1 MIHFPVLR
9 WGEPYKSLEIDK
21 VYHHSTGELMAEV
34 SQANA
39 GLIERDMR
47 QAQRARDVL
56 REIPVRELLT
66 LCRKAGDLFMNA
78 TLPAGDGT
86 QTPDEFVRCQ
96 SATTGLP
103 EHMARMNMQKLHYV
117 LANLEPI
124 LASLTRGLDFE
135 ILTRGYGMENGVM
148 RSYQA
153 NTPVLGMVLPSN
165 SPGVHGLWLPIIPLQ
180 IGLVLKPGPQEPWTP
195 WRMTQAF
202 FQAGIPKQAIAIYP
216 GLAEVGA
223 AVLAHCP
230 RTLIFGSTATVE
242 RYHGNP
248 SVQVHGPGFSKILLG
263 DDEVDH
269 WEKYL
274 DLMATSIAVNSGRGC
289 INCSGVWASRHT
301 REIAEALAKRLGPIA
316 PLAPDDPKAALA
328 AFTVKGQADG
338 VNGDIETALKEPG
351 VEDVTAKYRG
361 GERLVK
367 KERCDYL
374 RPTIVHCASPDAQM
388 AKKEYMFPFA
398 TVVECPQDQ
407 MLAKIGSTLVCSA
420 ITRDE
425 KWSRALLD
433 ARNIDRL
440 NIGAI
445 PTVQLNWFQP
455 HEGSIV
461 DFLFRAR
468 AYQVPAPGGEA
479 PAPSRVLEKAR

>member
-1 MIHFPVLR
+1 MIHFPILR
-9 WGEPYKSLEIDK
+9 WGEPYKSLEVDK
-21 VYHHSTGELMAEV
+21 VFHHATGEQIAEV

-39 GLIERDMR
+39 GLIARDMR
-47 QAQRARDVL
+47 QAARAREVL
-56 REIPVRELLT
+56 REIPCTELLAM
-66 LCRKAGDLFMNA
+66 CRKAGELFTNA

-86 QTPDEFVRCQ
+86 QTPDEFVKSQ

-103 EHMARMNMQKLHYV
+103 EHMCRFNMGKLAYV
-117 LANLEPI
+117 LQNLEAI
-124 LASLTRGLDFE
+124 LTSLTRGLDFD
-135 ILTRGYGMENGVM
+135 ILSRGYGMENGVM

-153 NTPVLGMVLPSN
+153 QTPVLGMVLPSN

-202 FQAGIPKQAIAIYP
+202 FQAGIPKQAISIYP
-216 GLAEVGA
+216 GAAEVGA
-223 AVLAHCP
+223 AVLTHCP
-230 RTLIFGSTATVE
+230 KTLIFGSTATVE

-248 SVQVHGPGFSKILLG
+248 AVQVHGPGFSKILLG
-263 DDEVDH
+263 DDEVDN
-269 WEKYL
+269 WEKYI
-274 DLMATSIAVNSGRGC
+274 DLMATSIAINSGRGC

-301 REIAEALAKRLGPIA
+301 KEIADALSKKLGPIA
-316 PLAPDDPKAALA
+316 PLPPTDPQAALA
-328 AFTVKGQADG
+328 AFTVRGQAEGIDK
-338 VNGDIETALKEPG
+338 DIEAALKESG

-361 GERLVK
+361 GPRLVQQ
-367 KERCDYL
+367 ERCDYL
-374 RPTIVHCASPDAQM
+374 RPTLVHCGSPEAAM
-388 AKKEYMFPFA
+388 VKKEYMFPFA

-407 MLAKIGSTLVCSA
+407 MLAKIGPTLVCSA
-420 ITRDE
+420 ITKDP
-425 KWSRALLD
+425 KFSRELLD

-440 NIGAI
+440 NIGAL

-468 AYQVPAPGGEA
+468 AYQTV
-479 PAPSRVLEKAR
+479 

>member
-1 MIHFPVLR
+1 MIHFPILR
-9 WGEPYKSLEIDK
+9 WGEPYKSLEVDK

-39 GLIERDMR
+39 GIIARDMR
-47 QAQRARDVL
+47 HAQRARDIL
-56 REIPVRELLT
+56 REIPCKDLLAM
-66 LCRKAGDLFMNA
+66 CRKAGDLFSNA

-86 QTPDEFVRCQ
+86 QTPDEFVKCQ

-103 EHMARMNMQKLHYV
+103 EHMCRFNMGKLAYV
-117 LANLEPI
+117 LQNLEAI
-124 LASLTRGLDFE
+124 LTSLTRGLDLD

-153 NTPVLGMVLPSN
+153 LTPVLGMVLPSN

-195 WRMTQAF
+195 WRMSQAF
-202 FQAGIPKQAIAIYP
+202 FQAGIPKQAISIYP
-216 GLAEVGA
+216 GAAEVGA
-223 AVLAHCP
+223 AVLTHCP
-230 RTLIFGSTATVE
+230 KTLIFGSTATVE

-248 SVQVHGPGFSKILLG
+248 AVQVHGPGFSKILLG
-263 DDEVDH
+263 DDEVDN
-269 WEKYL
+269 WESYI
-274 DLMATSIAVNSGRGC
+274 DLMATSIAINSGRGC

-301 REIAEALAKRLGPIA
+301 KEIADALAKKLGPIA
-316 PLAPDDPKAALA
+316 PLPPTDPKAAIA
-328 AFTVKGQADG
+328 AFTVKGQAEGIDK
-338 VNGDIETALKEPG
+338 DIEAALKEPG

-361 GERLVK
+361 GDRLVK
-367 KERCDYL
+367 MERCDYV
-374 RPTIVHCASPDAQM
+374 RPTIVHCASADAAM
-388 AKKEYMFPFA
+388 VKKEYMFPFA

-407 MLAKIGSTLVCSA
+407 MLAKIGPTLVCSA
-420 ITRDE
+420 ITKDA
-425 KWSRALLD
+425 KFSRELLD
-433 ARNIDRL
+433 AKHIDRL
-440 NIGAI
+440 NIGAM

-468 AYQVPAPGGEA
+468 AYQTTTA
-479 PAPSRVLEKAR
+479 

>member
-9 WGEPYKSLEIDK
+9 WGEPYKSLEVDK
-21 VYHHSTGELMAEV
+21 VYHHATGELMAEV
-34 SQANA
+34 SQANGA
-39 GLIERDMR
+39 LVERDMR

-56 REIPVRELLT
+56 REIPAKELLAM
-66 LCRKAGDLFMNA
+66 LRKAGDLFMNA

-86 QTPDEFVRCQ
+86 QTPDEFVKCQ

-103 EHMARMNMQKLHYV
+103 EHMSRFNMTKLAYV
-117 LANLEPI
+117 LQNLEGI
-124 LASLTRGLDFE
+124 LQSLTRGLDFE
-135 ILTRGYGMENGVM
+135 ILTRGYGMEGSVM

-153 NTPVLGMVLPSN
+153 LTPVLGMVLPSN

-195 WRMTQAF
+195 ARMTSAF
-202 FQAGIPKQAIAIYP
+202 FQAGVPKQAVAIYP
-216 GLAEVGA
+216 GAAEVGA

-230 RTLIFGSTATVE
+230 KTLIFGSTATVE

-248 SVQVHGPGFSKILLG
+248 AVQVHGPGFSKILLG
-263 DDEVDH
+263 DDEVDE
-269 WEKYL
+269 WEKHV
-274 DLMATSIAVNSGRGC
+274 DLMATSIAINSGRGC

-301 REIAEALAKRLGPIA
+301 EEIAEALAKKLGPIA
-316 PLAPDDPKAALA
+316 PLPPDDPKAALA

-338 VNGDIETALKEPG
+338 VNADIEAALKEPG
-351 VEDVTAKYRG
+351 VEEVTAKHRG
-361 GERLVK
+361 GDRLVK

-374 RPTIVHCASPDAQM
+374 RPTIVHCESPDVAM

-398 TVVECPQDQ
+398 TVVKCPQDK

-425 KWSRALLD
+425 KFKRALLD
-433 ARNIDRL
+433 AKQIDRL

-468 AYQVPAPGGEA
+468 AFQAPEPAGGKG
-479 PAPSRVLEKAR
+479 R

>member
-1 MIHFPVLR
+1 MIHFPILR
-9 WGEPYKSLEIDK
+9 WGEPYKSLEVDK
-21 VYHHSTGELMAEV
+21 VFHHATGEQMAEV

-39 GLIERDMR
+39 GLIARDMR
-47 QAQRARDVL
+47 QAERARQVL
-56 REIPVRELLT
+56 REIPCKDLLAM
-66 LCRKAGDLFMNA
+66 CRKAGDLFMNA
-78 TLPAGDGT
+78 TLPAGDGS
-86 QTPDEFVRCQ
+86 QTPDEFVKCQ

-103 EHMARMNMQKLHYV
+103 EHMSRFNMGKLAYV
-117 LANLEPI
+117 LQNLEAI
-124 LASLTRGLDFE
+124 LTSLTRGLDFD
-135 ILTRGYGMENGVM
+135 ILSRGYGMENGVM

-153 NTPVLGMVLPSN
+153 LTPVLGMVLPSN

-202 FQAGIPKQAIAIYP
+202 FQAGIPKQAISIYP
-216 GLAEVGA
+216 GAAEVGA

-230 RTLIFGSTATVE
+230 KTLIFGSTATVE

-248 SVQVHGPGFSKILLG
+248 AVQVHGPGFSKILLG
-263 DDEVDH
+263 DDEVDN
-269 WEKYL
+269 WEKYI
-274 DLMATSIAVNSGRGC
+274 DLMATSIAINSGRGC

-301 REIAEALAKRLGPIA
+301 KEIADALAKKLGPIK
-316 PLAPDDPKAALA
+316 PLPPTDPQAALA
-328 AFTVKGQADG
+328 AFTVTGQADG
-338 VNGDIETALKEPG
+338 IDKDIEAALKEPG

-361 GERLVK
+361 GDRLVK
-367 KERCDYL
+367 MERCDYV
-374 RPTIVHCASPDAQM
+374 RPTIVHCVSPDVAM

-407 MLAKIGSTLVCSA
+407 MLAKIGQTLVCSA
-420 ITRDE
+420 ITKDPSF
-425 KWSRALLD
+425 SRALLD

-440 NIGAI
+440 NIGAL

-468 AYQVPAPGGEA
+468 AYQTAG
-479 PAPSRVLEKAR
+479 